1 MPLFTTYRWLLQKH
15 YVMESRADEVHRV
28 RAEDG
33 VRVAV
38 KRFRPAGEVERR
50 TPVLCV
56 PGLGAD
62 SHNYDAPLPAG
73 LGPYLAAQGFDTW
86 AVDLRGTGL
95 SPVHGKQWRS
105 ITFDDF
111 VQKDLPAV
119 VEHVCA
125 QSGSP
130 DLLWVGHSM
139 GGQLL
144 YATLGTGRGARVKAG
159 VAIASPIG
167 FPTRWQVAPIFEP
180 VAFLGER
187 ITGLHAGTLLRFF
200 APLMLR
206 TRDPWNER
214 FIELDQI
221 DPSYARRLMFH
232 AVQDI
237 PRDLALQ
244 FRDWVHND
252 AFRSADRSVDYR
264 ARLAGVRT
272 PIQLLIAP
280 KDRLGVPDAARRALD
295 LLEDVEVVTCCTKD
309 GFSADFGHIDVVFGK
324 HAPTEVYPKIAGF
337 LAKHD
342 AASSATTTKR
352 AGRLHV
358 VR

>member
-1 MPLFTTYRWLLQKH
+1 MPLFTTYRWLLQRH
-15 YVMESRADEVHRV
+15 YAMDSLADEVHRV
-28 RAEDG
+28 PTDDG

-38 KRFRPAGEVERR
+38 KRFRPKGPAARR

-62 SHNYDAPLPAG
+62 SHNFDAPAPFG
-73 LGPYLAAQGFDTW
+73 LGPYLAEQGFDVW

-95 SPVHGKQWRS
+95 SPVHGKQWRE

-111 VQKDLPAV
+111 LRLDLPAV

-125 QSGSP
+125 TSGSP
-130 DLLWVGHSM
+130 DLMWLGHSM
-139 GGQLL
+139 GGLL
-144 YATLGTGRGARVKAG
+144 MYATLGTGRGARVKAG
-159 VAIASPIG
+159 VAICSPLG
-167 FPTRWQVAPIFEP
+167 FPTRWNVAPIFEP
-180 VAFLGER
+180 VAFLGEA

-200 APLMLR
+200 APLLLR
-206 TRDPWNER
+206 RKDPWNRR
-214 FIELDQI
+214 FLELDQI
-221 DPSYARRLMFH
+221 DAKFARRLMYH

-237 PRDLALQ
+237 PRALALQ

-252 AFRSADRSVDYR
+252 AFRSVDTSVDYR

-272 PIQLLIAP
+272 PVQLILAP
-280 KDRLGVPDAARRALD
+280 NDGLGVPAAARRAID
-295 LLEDVEVVTCCTKD
+295 LLEDVEVVTCCTAD

-324 HAPTEVYPKIAGF
+324 HAPTEIFPRIARF
-337 LAKHD
+337 LQKHD
-342 AASSATTTKR
+342 EAAVPSRRTA
-352 AGRLHV
+352 RLQV